1 MRLNQLL
8 KLMFWFLLFES
19 IGFLLG
25 MLTQANIYPWYESLN
40 KSSLTP
46 PGFVFSVVWSLLYA
60 LLALVAV
67 KLFHRDKESSNNKL
81 IMLFVLQMLMNWAWT
96 PLFFGLHW
104 IMLSALWLVG
114 LTALNG
120 ILIIQA
126 RNESPIVAWLLI
138 PYLIWLMFACYLNGV
153 IAWFN

>member
-67 KLFHRDKESSNNKL
+67 MLFHRDKESSNNKL
-81 IMLFVLQMLMNWAWT
+81 MMLFVLQMLMNWAWT

-104 IMLSALWLVG
+104 IMLSAIWLVG

-126 RNESPIVAWLLI
+126 RNEAPMVAWLLI

>member
-60 LLALVAV
+60 LLSLVAV
-67 KLFHRDKESSNNKL
+67 ILFHRDKESSNNKL
-81 IMLFVLQMLMNWAWT
+81 MMLFVLQMLMNWAWT

-104 IMLSALWLVG
+104 IMLSAIWLVG

-126 RNESPIVAWLLI
+126 RNKAPMVAWLLI

-153 IAWFN
+153 IAWLN